1 MPDMTRD
8 EMIEGLL
15 HEITRAHCHLEDADR
30 DLGVVA
36 DDLDELMKAVDPS
49 TAQLFGPFARGLQD
63 HLHDLEQFDEAIRV
77 TLTSLA
83 ERLGNLTS
91 GRTASDHR
99 GDGYT
104 PKNRGGSTEI
114 R

>member
-15 HEITRAHCHLEDADR
+15 HEITRTHCHLEDADR
-30 DLGVVA
+30 DLCVVA
-36 DDLDELMKAVDPS
+36 GDLDELMKTLEPS
-49 TAQLFGPFARGLQD
+49 TAQLLGLFARGLQD
-63 HLHDLEQFDEAIRV
+63 HLHDLEQFDEAVRV

-83 ERLGNLTS
+83 ERLGSLTS
-91 GRTASDHR
+91 GRAAPDRR
-99 GDGYT
+99 GDGYS
-104 PKNRGGSTEI
+104 PKHRSTDI

>member
-1 MPDMTRD
+1 MPEMTRD

-15 HEITRAHCHLEDADR
+15 HEITRTHCHLEDAGR
-30 DLGVVA
+30 DLGTVA
-36 DDLDELMKAVDPS
+36 GDLDELMKALEPS
-49 TAQLFGPFARGLQD
+49 TAQLLGPFAHGLQN
-63 HLHDLEQFDEAIRV
+63 HLNELEQFDEAVHV

-91 GRTASDHR
+91 GRAMPDRR
-99 GDGYT
+99 GDGYS
-104 PKNRGGSTEI
+104 PKHRGGSTDI

>member
-1 MPDMTRD
+1 MPEMTRD

-15 HEITRAHCHLEDADR
+15 HELTRAHCHLEDADR

-36 DDLDELMKAVDPS
+36 DDLDELMKALDPA
-49 TAQLFGPFARGLQD
+49 TAQLFGPFARGLQV
-63 HLHDLEQFDEAIRV
+63 HLNELEQFDEAVRV
-77 TLTSLA
+77 TLMSLA
-83 ERLGNLTS
+83 ERLGSLAS
-91 GRTASDHR
+91 GRAASDHR

-104 PKNRGGSTEI
+104 PKNRGGSTDI